1 MQHLRQHINYCLTEQ
16 LSEDTIYYR
25 NIYTNAALT
34 NLQIRVTADITQINI
49 TRLDQVSF
57 VLNLYVG
64 VEIFALCYIFMLS
77 IIRRISES
85 KNKKKHT
92 KNPET
97 SLEHHV

>member
-64 VEIFALCYIFMLS
+64 VEIFALCYIFLCCQS
-77 IIRRISES
+77 SEEFQRA
-85 KNKKKHT
+85 KKKPHIKT
-92 KNPET
+92 LKQ
-97 SLEHHV
+97 V